1 MANTI
6 QHKRGT
12 AANWTSA
19 DPTLAA
25 GQVGVETDTGK
36 FKLGDGSTAWSALGY
51 FEPAAAVAA
60 WSYGGENYGYAMGGT
75 GSPTSTISNSIQ
87 KYSFTSDGNGTVS
100 PITLH
105 TKVSDG
111 AGSQSSESGYFSG
124 SRGSGTSYA
133 LSVVNIQKFPFA
145 EDANGTDVG
154 DLVTARGSSA
164 GNSSETN
171 GYVSGGFRQD
181 PTPVSYLNQIEKFP
195 FASDANAT
203 SVGTLLTTLN
213 YMSGQSSSEYG
224 YVSAGTGP
232 AAPNSNVIQ
241 KFPFAADGNAADVG
255 DLTLGR
261 AYVAGGSSSTHGY
274 VAGGVPLTNIIEK
287 FSFSADANATDVG
300 DLAFVDKELAG
311 ASSTTNGYATG
322 GAYTPAGTG
331 NTIHKYSFTSDGNAT
346 DIGDL
351 AQRWRFSAGTNN

>member
-6 QHKRGT
+6 QHKRGI

-19 DPTLAA
+19 NPILGA
-25 GQVGVETDTGK
+25 GEFGFETDTGK
-36 FKLGDGSTAWSALGY
+36 LKLGDGSTAWSALGY

-60 WSYGGENYGYAMGGT
+60 WSYGGENYGYAMGGS
-75 GSPTSTISNSIQ
+75 GDPSATISNSIQ

-105 TKVSDG
+105 TKVGNG

-124 SRGSGTSYA
+124 SIGSGTSYD
-133 LSVVNIQKFPFA
+133 LSIVNIQKFPFA

-154 DLVTARGSSA
+154 DLVTPRGASA

-171 GYVSGGFRQD
+171 GYVSGGFRQN
-181 PTPVSYLNQIEKFP
+181 PTPVSYFNQIEKFP
-195 FASDANAT
+195 FAADANAT

-274 VAGGVPLTNIIEK
+274 VVGGLPLTNIIEK

-322 GAYTPAGTG
+322 GNYTPAGTG

-351 AQRWRFSAGTNN
+351 AQRWRFSEGTNN